1 MGLMG
6 NLFDYEIVEQLYHA
20 NSFEKIR
27 NVVFMGMG
35 EPLGKKLLL
44 TRDNYENVLTAI
56 KVMIDTRYFSLSPSK
71 VTVSTVGVVPRLI
84 SLCKDLP
91 QIGLALSL
99 HAPTQELRTS
109 IVPTSKAWHI
119 DRIIK
124 VTMDFIHNQNRGKG
138 KKRHVLIEYV
148 LIRDINSSP
157 KVAHDLGKLL
167 VGKDFLLNVIPY
179 NKTAVPF
186 EYEPPTK
193 EECAEF
199 VAIVRSYGLR
209 VLFRQELGGDIAS
222 ACGQLVIESKGKTC
236 GDGDMEDF
244 GKSSGTKNV
253 AGKRKLNLAKTKEEF
268 KVVEGNLEKNIPQ
281 ILIQYSILALAIY
294 GTTRYMLKLWS

>member
-1 MGLMG
+1 
-6 NLFDYEIVEQLYHA
+6 
-20 NSFEKIR
+20 
-27 NVVFMGMG
+27 
-35 EPLGKKLLL
+35 
-44 TRDNYENVLTAI
+44 
-56 KVMIDTRYFSLSPSK
+56 MIDTRYFSLSPSK
-71 VTVSTVGVVPRLI
+71 VTISTVGVVPRLI
-84 SLCKDLP
+84 SLRKDLP

-99 HAPTQELRTS
+99 HAPTQDLRTT
-109 IVPTSKAWHI
+109 IVPTSKAWHV
-119 DRIIK
+119 DRIMQ
-124 VTMDFIHNQNRGKG
+124 VTMDFINNQNRGKG

-157 KVAHDLGKLL
+157 QVAHDLGKLL
-167 VGKDFLLNVIPY
+167 VGKDLLLNVIPY

-222 ACGQLVIESKGKTC
+222 ACGQLVIESKGKAC

-244 GKSSGTKNV
+244 GKSGNGVKNIAV
-253 AGKRKLNLAKTKEEF
+253 KRKVKVKTKEEF
-268 KVVEGNLEKNIPQ
+268 REIQVQEGNLEKNIPQ

-294 GTTRYMLKLWS
+294 GSTRYMLKLWS